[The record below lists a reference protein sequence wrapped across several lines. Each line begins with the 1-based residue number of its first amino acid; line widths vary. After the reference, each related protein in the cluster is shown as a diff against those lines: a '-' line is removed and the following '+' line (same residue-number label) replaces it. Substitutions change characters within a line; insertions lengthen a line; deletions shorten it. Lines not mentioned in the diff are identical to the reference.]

1 MDDGH
6 VDEVEQRSV
15 RASFPK
21 GASFFQ
27 FPRDFE
33 QTIDLGHGV
42 VLLS

>member
-6 VDEVEQRSV
+6 VDEIQQRSV
-15 RASFPK
+15 RAGFPE
-21 GASFFQ
+21 GAGLFQ

-33 QTIDLGHGV
+33 QTIDLRHGV